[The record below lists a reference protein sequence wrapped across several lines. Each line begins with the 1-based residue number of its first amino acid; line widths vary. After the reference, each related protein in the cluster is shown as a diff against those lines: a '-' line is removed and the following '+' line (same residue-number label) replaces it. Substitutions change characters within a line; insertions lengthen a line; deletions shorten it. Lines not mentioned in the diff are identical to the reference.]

1 MIICG
6 CGSSRYD
13 CTASAINL
21 FAVPNLEDQHNEA
34 VVLNFANK
42 PVITYAV
49 FPEFPK
55 AGALQG
61 LPDAARIFEIGYS
74 LLKELQNAAAML
86 RIKLAQL
93 PVRGNGKLNLPC
105 HDAS

>member
-1 MIICG
+1 
-6 CGSSRYD
+6 
-13 CTASAINL
+13 
-21 FAVPNLEDQHNEA
+21 VPNLEDEYDEA
-34 VVLNFANK
+34 VVLNFADE
-42 PVITYAV
+42 PEIAHTV

-61 LPDAARIFEIGYS
+61 LPDAARIFKLGYS
-74 LLKELQNAAAML
+74 LLKELQDAAAML

-93 PVRGNGKLNLPC
+93 PVRSNGKLNLPC

>member
-1 MIICG
+1 M
-6 CGSSRYD
+6 
-13 CTASAINL
+13 ASAINL
-21 FAVPNLEDQHNEA
+21 LLVPNQEDEHDEA
-34 VVLNFANK
+34 VVLNFADE
-42 PVITYAV
+42 PEIAHSI

-61 LPDAARIFEIGYS
+61 LPDAARIFELGYS
-74 LLKELQNAAAML
+74 VLKELQDAVAML

-93 PVRGNGKLNLPC
+93 PVRGNGEFNLPG